1 MDKQSQWKNKRTRSE
16 IEIGE
21 NKTMIDNNEE
31 NKTVNDGKNESIQ
44 IGEQSTETHQTVSDE
59 LPVASQETSKSEASI
74 EYCNDVSSDINKSE
88 VKLTFKE
95 ILKLIFKIMIFFIT
109 FKTSRFIKNI
119 NEKCKSYVSLNCDD
133 ECAPR
138 FMTLAGLMKDDT
150 KYININSNAGIVN
163 QLNDVTIFQ
172 LILGRFNGN
181 KYIKVK

>member
-59 LPVASQETSKSEASI
+59 LPVASQETSKSE
-74 EYCNDVSSDINKSE
+74 

-95 ILKLIFKIMIFFIT
+95 ILKLIFKIMIFLIT

-138 FMTLAGLMKDDT
+138 FMTLAGLMKADT

>member
-59 LPVASQETSKSEASI
+59 LPVASQETSKSE
-74 EYCNDVSSDINKSE
+74 

-95 ILKLIFKIMIFFIT
+95 ILKLIFKIMIFLIT

>member
-59 LPVASQETSKSEASI
+59 LPVASQETSKSE
-74 EYCNDVSSDINKSE
+74 

-138 FMTLAGLMKDDT
+138 FMTLAGLMKADT